1 MWQGARRRRSLAIL
15 AGLVCGLLG
24 AGAGQAAASSDVL
37 SSFTLTPA
45 STQAGSNPDVT
56 ADLRFAYPNGTDSV
70 RSMKIDLPPGLLASI
85 ANVPATCALD
95 QLSAMACPPG
105 SQIGAGTVT
114 ANRTV
119 LDTGLY
125 LMPPPSPGNAAGFG
139 TVVSA
144 GGSTYTGVGGLDVVT
159 IGGQTIG
166 EVTLGVPVVR
176 GEQVFELRATMNA
189 TTTDGRPFTRL
200 PSSCATAGSSASVE
214 TVEGNTGAGTD
225 SFVPTGCAALG
236 YTPSLASVQVI
247 RDAHDSG
254 AELIASLSQP
264 NALTESATK
273 ALELDWPSS
282 LTPIA
287 GPVGPCLTGAPC
299 TIGTATASS
308 TLAPPSYLTGGTVTL
323 GGTPPAPTLTVAF
336 PAPLPLSVTGAIDI
350 RTGTITFAAAP
361 DLPLSAL
368 TVDITGPAGA
378 KLLSTTCVPGELVA
392 KFTPQSGG
400 ATVTSRQAIVYQG
413 CPRSKP
419 SPLPPLRVAIRSGR
433 SSVVHGRA
441 GARVACTGG
450 GVGSVCRGKLS
461 LTMRKRIVRHR
472 HGHRSV
478 IHRTIVLARVPYAI
492 ASGKTQTVT
501 LPLTAAG
508 LRLLE
513 GSRHGR
519 LRVRAAATVSGGTA
533 VHRAFGVRLEP
544 APRSA

>member
-1 MWQGARRRRSLAIL
+1 MRRLPAI
-15 AGLVCGLLG
+15 AVFACGLLG
-24 AGAGQAAASSDVL
+24 LGAPQGAASSDVL

-45 STQAGSNPDVT
+45 STQAGSSPDVT
-56 ADLRFAYPNGTDSV
+56 ADLTFSYGASTTDSV
-70 RSMKIDLPPGLLASI
+70 SSMKIDLPPGLLASI
-85 ANVPATCALD
+85 ANVPATCTID
-95 QLSAMACPPG
+95 QLRAMACPPG
-105 SQIGAGTVT
+105 SQIGEGTVT
-114 ANRTV
+114 VNRTP

-125 LMPPPSPGNAAGFG
+125 LMPPPSPGDAAGFG
-139 TVVSA
+139 TVVRPLS
-144 GGSTYTGVGGLDVVT
+144 STYVGVGGLDVVT

-166 EVTLGVPVVR
+166 EVTLGVPVVP
-176 GEQVFELRATMNA
+176 GEQVLELRATMHA
-189 TTTDGRPFTRL
+189 RTADGRPFTRL
-200 PSSCATAGSSASVE
+200 PSSCATATSSASVE
-214 TVEGNTGAGTD
+214 TVEGSTGAGTD
-225 SFVPTGCAALG
+225 GFVPTGCATLG
-236 YTPSLASVQVI
+236 YAPSLSSVQVI
-247 RDAHDSG
+247 RDPHDGG

-264 NALTESATK
+264 NAPTESATK

-287 GPVGPCLTGAPC
+287 GPVGPCLTGTPC
-299 TIGTATASS
+299 TIGTATATSP
-308 TLAPPSYLTGGTVTL
+308 LAPPSYLTGGTVTL
-323 GGTPPAPTLTVAF
+323 GGTPQAPTLTVAF

-350 RTGTITFAAAP
+350 RTGTITFAAVP

-378 KLLSTTCVPGELVA
+378 KALSTTCAPGELVA
-392 KFTPQSGG
+392 KLTPQSGG
-400 ATVTSRQAIVYQG
+400 ATVTSRQPIVYQG
-413 CPRSKP
+413 CPTPRP
-419 SPLPPLRVAIRSGR
+419 PPPAPLRVSIRSGR

-450 GVGSVCRGKLS
+450 SAGGVCRGKLS
-461 LTMRKRIVRHR
+461 LTVRKRIVRHR

-478 IHRTIVLARVPYAI
+478 IHRTIVLARVPYAV

-513 GSRHGR
+513 RSRHGR

-544 APRSA
+544 APRAS